1 MGTQRE
7 RRGRGEFREV
17 RAARALSSGPR
28 DHPGGGEAGGAGG
41 SRGGCAQHGCSAR
54 GPVITQ
60 RRGAEGSRR
69 GNMCAHMA
77 DSLTPRG
84 KAIILQLTKGR
95 KGGGEPLLFVARSK
109 PLPKCVLDGNAPFAE
124 IAENTGFPS
133 VS

>member
-1 MGTQRE
+1 MLLSLFAGRE
-7 RRGRGEFREV
+7 QIRRCRGCTWGH
-17 RAARALSSGPR
+17 SGK
-28 DHPGGGEAGGAGG
+28 GEGGENFE
-41 SRGGCAQHGCSAR
+41 RCAQHGRSAR
-54 GPVITQ
+54 GLVITQ

-69 GNMCAHMA
+69 GTMCAHMA